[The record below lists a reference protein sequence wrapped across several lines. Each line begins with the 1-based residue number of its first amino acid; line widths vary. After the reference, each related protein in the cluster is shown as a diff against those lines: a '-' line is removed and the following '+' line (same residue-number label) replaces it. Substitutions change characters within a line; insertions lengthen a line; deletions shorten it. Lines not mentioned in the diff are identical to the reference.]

1 MRTSAE
7 IIGRVCHWLKF
18 FTLAELIFVLNEDAR
33 MSVFDKFRIEK
44 ISFSLRHTFFS
55 DQSDRHVKMLIDDL
69 SLSYFQAR
77 PVHKPTSL
85 SSITTRQNNHTL
97 VPFQS
102 SCPTCNC
109 TLNPHDTFQ
118 RRIRLYCQN
127 GSVVTGKLF
136 TVKAAMIVC
145 FKCIFCI
152 NTFVII
158 PPLMILLKYFYR
170 INWIFF
176 IFSHNDQSSLSA

>member
-1 MRTSAE
+1 MRTPAE
-7 IIGRVCHWLKF
+7 IIGRVCHWLTF
-18 FTLAELIFVLNEDAR
+18 FTLAELVFVLNEDAR
-33 MSVFDKFRIEK
+33 MSMFDKFRIEK
-44 ISFSLRHTFFS
+44 VSSSLRHAFFS
-55 DQSDRHVKMLIDDL
+55 GQSDQHVKMLIDDL

-85 SSITTRQNNHTL
+85 SSIIVRQNNHTL

-109 TLNPHDTFQ
+109 TLNPFDAFQ

-136 TVKAAMIVC
+136 TTKAGIIGC
-145 FKCIFCI
+145 FKCIF
-152 NTFVII
+152 
-158 PPLMILLKYFYR
+158 
-170 INWIFF
+170 
-176 IFSHNDQSSLSA
+176 